1 MSERNGE
8 PTRQIHRP
16 ASSDPLV
23 ASDRIA
29 RLPTESEDRRLDFGE
44 FPRGTIDGGA
54 VRASPR
60 LLVLLVCSV
69 LLLGVPTASIEN
81 DDTDRR
87 SRRPGSPFFESSRR
101 YDSAVLAEGPK
112 SPSGW
117 TMTVDPRWFGG
128 ELPRN
133 HLSPPG
139 SNTRIEVDRTM
150 DEGRI
155 DPDRI
160 VAAVDDAEWW
170 FNPGNGVAAG
180 AFPLRATFDP
190 DPCGSTNTSIDE
202 RRRGPISPRRRA

>member
-1 MSERNGE
+1 M
-8 PTRQIHRP
+8 
-16 ASSDPLV
+16 
-23 ASDRIA
+23 
-29 RLPTESEDRRLDFGE
+29 
-44 FPRGTIDGGA
+44 
-54 VRASPR
+54 RASPR

-69 LLLGVPTASIEN
+69 LLLGVAHGVDRERRHRSEVAETRLALLRIESEI
-81 DDTDRR
+81 RLR
-87 SRRPGSPFFESSRR
+87 S
-101 YDSAVLAEGPK
+101 ALAEGPK

-160 VAAVDDAEWW
+160 VTAVDDAEWW
-170 FNPGNGVAAG
+170 FNPGNGVV
-180 AFPLRATFDP
+180 RARVPSQSTFDR
-190 DPCGSTNTSIDE
+190 T
-202 RRRGPISPRRRA
+202 RALYEHVNR